1 MYTYPVLV
9 NCLPAVN
16 KMKVVCLVNTCS
28 TSVIDVLD
36 LNSYDVC
43 VMCQANAAYV
53 GTILGR
59 IQTEPN
65 KRSHKVI
72 IEHFCVLENH
82 RKNGYGTQLMEQF
95 KSGIRTAD
103 IAEICLTPDSP
114 LWQQG
119 MMEQFGW
126 WRDPSDKDPN
136 TLKFQWVPQL

>member
-9 NCLPAVN
+9 KCLPAVN
-16 KMKVVCLVNTCS
+16 KMKVVNLVNTCS
-28 TSVIDVLD
+28 MSVIDVLD
-36 LNSYDVC
+36 LNAYDVC

-53 GTILGR
+53 GTILAR
-59 IQTEPN
+59 IQKEKD

-82 RKNGYGTQLMEQF
+82 RKKGYGKQLMEQF

-103 IAEICLTPDSP
+103 IAEISLPLDSP